1 MRWIADFWRYYDQVC
16 GLSERTWHRDTGE
29 VIANSCNDAMMQIGA
44 KMGATQFIKAQSLFN
59 FGTRTGID
67 LPNEGAGIIHTKD
80 SMGKQNLHVLLLDR
94 VLPVP

>member
-1 MRWIADFWRYYDQVC
+1 MIKCAVYPSAH
-16 GLSERTWHRDTGE
+16 GTETLGE

-94 VLPVP
+94 VSPVP